1 MPKQILDLQNK
12 IFQSAKVILEKEG
25 YDALSM
31 RKVAGACSIAVGTV
45 YNYVRGKD
53 ELVAQVIMEDWVAA
67 LERMAQTTKECVSV
81 ADGMCGIY
89 QALMA
94 FIEKYQGI
102 WTQYSQAGG
111 SSNAIASHHMM
122 LRGQIAVQIQS
133 VLGRFEETN
142 LERFAPLLAELVLAA
157 AMQPDMDEDLVR
169 DFTER
174 FLD

>member
-94 FIEKYQGI
+94 VF
-102 WTQYSQAGG
+102 AGG
-111 SSNAIASHHMM
+111 RFVKRHRLPPHDAAGADCRADSKRAGTV
-122 LRGQIAVQIQS
+122 RG
-133 VLGRFEETN
+133 
-142 LERFAPLLAELVLAA
+142 
-157 AMQPDMDEDLVR
+157 DES
-169 DFTER
+169 
-174 FLD
+174 